1 MHVFNVIRKAASISA
16 HRMTVGQVGIITS
29 APNTSKQGE
38 PLMRVALGYVNL
50 AQPGLRIDNGFGF
63 EAELLTTGE
72 KVMLTIGD
80 EASDQRIL
88 ELMGKGQKINAIKER
103 REVSNEGLK
112 ESKDYVEALERA
124 ALADGRLPA
133 VSPLP
138 LRAAKR
144 WYAEDRDELGYEPTD
159 TDVPF

>member
-1 MHVFNVIRKAASISA
+1 MHVFNVIRKANTISA

-29 APNTSKQGE
+29 PADQKGQ
-38 PLMRVALGYVNL
+38 PLMRTSLGFVSL
-50 AQPGLRIDNGFGF
+50 SQPALRIEVGFGF
-63 EAELLTTGE
+63 EVELLTTGE

-88 ELMGKGQKINAIKER
+88 DLMGKGQKINAIKER
-103 REVSNEGLK
+103 REVSSESLK

-124 ALADGRLPA
+124 ARADGRLPA
-133 VSPLP
+133 VPPLP
-138 LRAAKR
+138 FQPAKR